1 MPHLKPGSPF
11 FSIKSSFVRSG
22 GASLSGKPWWR
33 TKTSMRGRGH
43 GLGVLIWDGPF
54 LGRMGPKV
62 TTSILLCTLAGE
74 GALVARRTPWTLF
87 LPLCPLFKLDSPN
100 LWLPS
105 SSPSPCGWWR
115 WGQAGG
121 KGHHGVSSS
130 AQTVEKE
137 LTPLGEELGSK
148 EQSQATG
155 SALQS
160 LKQS

>member
-1 MPHLKPGSPF
+1 
-11 FSIKSSFVRSG
+11 
-22 GASLSGKPWWR
+22 
-33 TKTSMRGRGH
+33 MRGRGR
-43 GLGVLIWDGPF
+43 GLGVLIRDGPF

-87 LPLCPLFKLDSPN
+87 LPLCPLFKLDSP
-100 LWLPS
+100 
-105 SSPSPCGWWR
+105 SPSPCGWWR
-115 WGQAGG
+115 WGQAG
-121 KGHHGVSSS
+121 GHHGVSSS